1 MSARLVSAQLLLK
14 QLVPSRDM
22 QISTALAVGISGNG
36 SVVQNI
42 EQGTVLSILQV
53 IGLFTQLDNSV
64 ALDIAKLGASVN
76 PYVILYVQMVELAGI
91 LVYAI
96 VNLAGLD
103 PSVLFLNVILAVQ
116 PMAEN
121 VLAHSSA
128 AVQQDGLVLTA
139 LQSVVAIN
147 MDQTVV
153 ALAHV
158 TMVPPV
164 TLSLENATAQQDGQ
178 ESVVIQDVHQEA
190 ME

>member
-1 MSARLVSAQLLLK
+1 
-14 QLVPSRDM
+14 M

-103 PSVLFLNVILAVQ
+103 PSVLFVSIYFQRVVYDSHLYGYLSKLNVILAVQ